1 VTTSTD
7 TAGIPATGRH
17 TWLAWLLYFTKLTIE
32 TDGQKSVG
40 PWGRRFVDAPPG
52 RHQVRVFFKYVT
64 KPRCGDAAVMV
75 ELAAGQRIDVE
86 YRAPHLMSSPGKI
99 RIVS

>member
-1 VTTSTD
+1 
-7 TAGIPATGRH
+7 
-17 TWLAWLLYFTKLTIE
+17 
-32 TDGQKSVG
+32 
-40 PWGRRFVDAPPG
+40 
-52 RHQVRVFFKYVT
+52 VT